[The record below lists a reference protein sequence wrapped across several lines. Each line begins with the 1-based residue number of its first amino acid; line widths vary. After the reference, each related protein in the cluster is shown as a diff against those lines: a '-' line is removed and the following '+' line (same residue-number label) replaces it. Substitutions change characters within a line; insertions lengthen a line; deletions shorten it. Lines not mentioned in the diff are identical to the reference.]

1 MGNPE
6 GSFSSFFLPPGLF
19 FQLGK
24 PDALEFNYMLQL
36 EAQNVRAEK
45 EELIINNRSQCFV
58 NTYSVP
64 EIVPG
69 LFPGM
74 TSFNLPDSSRRKV
87 PSSPLFCRERDRV
100 FGEITGRFP
109 NCAER
114 YIAAKDI
121 SWCGLSAAACIRPGK
136 FTAHSPEKSCS
147 RETFEVFVTSVEH
160 SLGKADVRAAPHF
173 IDGVTEA

>member
-1 MGNPE
+1 
-6 GSFSSFFLPPGLF
+6 
-19 FQLGK
+19 
-24 PDALEFNYMLQL
+24 MLQL

-87 PSSPLFCRERDRV
+87 PSSPLF
-100 FGEITGRFP
+100 
-109 NCAER
+109 A
-114 YIAAKDI
+114 
-121 SWCGLSAAACIRPGK
+121 GK
-136 FTAHSPEKSCS
+136 
-147 RETFEVFVTSVEH
+147 ETE
-160 SLGKADVRAAPHF
+160 SLGRLQ
-173 IDGVTEA
+173 GVSQTVLSGI